1 MFDPPPCLHEG
12 VVVVNHGLAAVQQL
26 LGAEDGHEDV
36 AAGRVLGDPRDP
48 LLARAH
54 AEGDLRHDWA
64 WGHWV
69 LGVTISHA
77 RCIVG

>member
-1 MFDPPPCLHEG
+1 MVMD
-12 VVVVNHGLAAVQQL
+12 HGLAAVQQL
-26 LGAEDGHEDV
+26 LGAEDGDEDV

-64 WGHWV
+64 W
-69 LGVTISHA
+69 VTG
-77 RCIVG
+77 C